1 MNRRHQV
8 RVKPWMVLVGG
19 FSLMKLMGAFVP
31 PPQGKAVPVRCTPHL
46 GARLVGHVV
55 GSCIMVAPAYASDT
69 SGLDFQQFVEEFAG
83 KKDFFVALA
92 SATRDTALA
101 VAGTAVAVAQLD
113 QAKRSADEAK
123 RSADEAFKASPEG
136 KIQQALAKA
145 MEPFEP
151 SRPQDEVIQR
161 PVMEALR
168 QRIASWQQHA
178 TIIGGRYQSGKSVAT
193 EEALRGVRGVV
204 RCTIESSDWKRM
216 MFEELKVEDGGFR
229 PQDEVI
235 QRPVMEAL
243 RQRIASWQQHATII
257 GGRYQSGKSVATEEA
272 LRGVRGVVRCTIESS
287 DWKRM
292 MFEELKVEDGG
303 LFKEVMRRAR
313 EKLKDFPDN
322 LTKFP
327 ILLLEVPRTTTEGI
341 NLISSTAKDVA
352 TDKIGS
358 AIHVI
363 VSASSAAVA
372 LAFDAGGTE
381 RQEDIWVGD
390 LTEEEAKE
398 FLALHGHENKWEDF
412 VDACGFRIGNLAK
425 ACENLK
431 KGMSLDNTK
440 QEYQRLATVEVVRF
454 MELQVHPKVTGREML
469 QELLKVYPE
478 GIPEVSN
485 GISILP
491 REVAA
496 LIRNKSCHAVYFHP
510 IKKRFFF
517 ASKLHK
523 EAAEAQLAN
532 P

>member
-1 MNRRHQV
+1 MLWSCRWLCH
-8 RVKPWMVLVGG
+8 LE
-19 FSLMKLMGAFVP
+19 
-31 PPQGKAVPVRCTPHL
+31 AVPVRCTPHL

-83 KKDFFVALA
+83 KKDFFAALA
-92 SATRDTALA
+92 SATLS
-101 VAGTAVAVAQLD
+101 VAGTAVAV
-113 QAKRSADEAK
+113 

-216 MFEELKVEDGGFR
+216 MFEELKVEDGG
-229 PQDEVI
+229 
-235 QRPVMEAL
+235 
-243 RQRIASWQQHATII
+243 
-257 GGRYQSGKSVATEEA
+257 
-272 LRGVRGVVRCTIESS
+272 
-287 DWKRM
+287 
-292 MFEELKVEDGG
+292 

-322 LTKFP
+322 LTKCP

-381 RQEDIWVGD
+381 RQEDIWVGN

-412 VDACGFRIGNLAK
+412 VDACGFRIGDLAK

-431 KGMSLDNTK
+431 KGMSLDSTK
-440 QEYQRLATVEVVRF
+440 QEYQRLATVEVVGF

-485 GISILP
+485 SIRILP

-496 LIRNKSCHAVYFHP
+496 LFATRVVMLCIFTQSRSASFLPPNCIRRP
-510 IKKRFFF
+510 LKRNWQIHDRSF
-517 ASKLHK
+517 AKMDGRL
-523 EAAEAQLAN
+523 QLVLACAFV
-532 P
+532 PAP

>member
-1 MNRRHQV
+1 MKRRHRV
-8 RVKPWMVLVGG
+8 RVKPWMALV
-19 FSLMKLMGAFVP
+19 FILVKLMGAFVP
-31 PPQGKAVPVRCTPHL
+31 PPQVAS
-46 GARLVGHVV
+46 ARLRGLIERPQFI
-55 GSCIMVAPAYASDT
+55 GSSIVKEDLRPRSTHCRALDVRVWQVIVSA
-69 SGLDFQQFVEEFAG
+69 SGLV
-83 KKDFFVALA
+83 VA
-92 SATRDTALA
+92 TTQA
-101 VAGTAVAVAQLD
+101 V
-113 QAKRSADEAK
+113 R
-123 RSADEAFKASPEG
+123 AFKASSEG
-136 KIQQALAKA
+136 KIRAAVAKA
-145 MEPFEP
+145 MKPFEP

-161 PVMEALR
+161 PVMGTI
-168 QRIASWQQHA
+168 QKRIASWRQHA

-204 RCTIESSDWKRM
+204 RFSIESADWADRM
-216 MFEELKVEDGGFR
+216 CKQLGVD
-229 PQDEVI
+229 DE
-235 QRPVMEAL
+235 
-243 RQRIASWQQHATII
+243 
-257 GGRYQSGKSVATEEA
+257 
-272 LRGVRGVVRCTIESS
+272 
-287 DWKRM
+287 
-292 MFEELKVEDGG
+292 G
-303 LFKEVMRRAR
+303 LFKEVMRRVP
-313 EKLKDFPDN
+313 EKLKDFPNN

-352 TDKIGS
+352 TDKIGC

-381 RQEDIWVGD
+381 RQEDIWVAD
-390 LTEEEAKE
+390 LTEEETKE

-412 VDACGFRIGNLAK
+412 VDACGLRIGELVK

-431 KGMSLDNTK
+431 KGISLNDTK
-440 QEYQRLATVEVVRF
+440 QEYRRFATAEAVGF
-454 MELQVHPKVTGREML
+454 MELQVHPKLNGRQMS

-478 GIPEVSN
+478 GMPEVFNS
-485 GISILP
+485 IRILP
-491 REVAA
+491 RELAE

>member
-1 MNRRHQV
+1 
-8 RVKPWMVLVGG
+8 
-19 FSLMKLMGAFVP
+19 MK
-31 PPQGKAVPVRCTPHL
+31 
-46 GARLVGHVV
+46 
-55 GSCIMVAPAYASDT
+55 
-69 SGLDFQQFVEEFAG
+69 
-83 KKDFFVALA
+83 
-92 SATRDTALA
+92 
-101 VAGTAVAVAQLD
+101 
-113 QAKRSADEAK
+113 
-123 RSADEAFKASPEG
+123 
-136 KIQQALAKA
+136 
-145 MEPFEP
+145 PFEP

-161 PVMEALR
+161 PVMGTI
-168 QRIASWQQHA
+168 QKRIASWRQHA

-204 RCTIESSDWKRM
+204 RFSIESADWADRM
-216 MFEELKVEDGGFR
+216 CKQLGVD
-229 PQDEVI
+229 DE
-235 QRPVMEAL
+235 
-243 RQRIASWQQHATII
+243 
-257 GGRYQSGKSVATEEA
+257 
-272 LRGVRGVVRCTIESS
+272 
-287 DWKRM
+287 
-292 MFEELKVEDGG
+292 G
-303 LFKEVMRRAR
+303 LFKEVMRRVP
-313 EKLKDFPDN
+313 EKLKDFPNN

-352 TDKIGS
+352 TDKIGC

-381 RQEDIWVGD
+381 RQEDIWVAD
-390 LTEEEAKE
+390 LTEEETKE

-412 VDACGFRIGNLAK
+412 VDACGLRIGELVK

-431 KGMSLDNTK
+431 KGISLNDTK
-440 QEYQRLATVEVVRF
+440 QEYRRFATAEAVGF
-454 MELQVHPKVTGREML
+454 MELQVHPKLNGRQMS

-478 GIPEVSN
+478 GMPEVFNS
-485 GISILP
+485 IRILP
-491 REVAA
+491 RELAE

>member
-1 MNRRHQV
+1 MNPMNQRHQK

-19 FSLMKLMGAFVP
+19 FSLVKLMGAFVP
-31 PPQGKAVPVRCTPHL
+31 PPQAVPVRCPPRL
-46 GARLVGHVV
+46 GARGIGHVV
-55 GSCIMVAPAYASDT
+55 GSCIMAAPAYASDT
-69 SGLDFQQFVEEFAG
+69 SGRDFQQFVDDVG
-83 KKDFFVALA
+83 RNRDFFISVA
-92 SATRDTALA
+92 SAAFAFGQL
-101 VAGTAVAVAQLD
+101 VA
-113 QAKRSADEAK
+113 
-123 RSADEAFKASPEG
+123 AFKASPEG
-136 KIQQALAKA
+136 KIQEALAKT

-161 PVMEALR
+161 PVMETLR

-204 RCTIESSDWKRM
+204 RFTIRSADWADRM
-216 MFEELKVEDGGFR
+216 CKQLGVD
-229 PQDEVI
+229 DE
-235 QRPVMEAL
+235 
-243 RQRIASWQQHATII
+243 
-257 GGRYQSGKSVATEEA
+257 
-272 LRGVRGVVRCTIESS
+272 
-287 DWKRM
+287 
-292 MFEELKVEDGG
+292 G
-303 LFKEVMRRAR
+303 LFKEVMRRVP
-313 EKLKDFPDN
+313 EKLKDFPNN

-398 FLALHGHENKWEDF
+398 FLALHGHEKNWKDF
-412 VDACGFRIGNLAK
+412 VDACGLRIGDLVK

-431 KGMSLDNTK
+431 KGISLNDTK
-440 QEYQRLATVEVVRF
+440 QEYRRFATAEAVGF
-454 MELQVHPKVTGREML
+454 MELQVHPKLNGRQMS

-478 GIPEVSN
+478 GMPEVFNS
-485 GISILP
+485 IRILP
-491 REVAA
+491 RELAE

>member
-1 MNRRHQV
+1 MNPMNQRHQK

-19 FSLMKLMGAFVP
+19 FSLVKLMGAFVP
-31 PPQGKAVPVRCTPHL
+31 PPQAVPVRCPPRL
-46 GARLVGHVV
+46 GARGIGHVV
-55 GSCIMVAPAYASDT
+55 GSCIMAAPAYASDT
-69 SGLDFQQFVEEFAG
+69 SGRDFQQFVDDVG
-83 KKDFFVALA
+83 RNRDFFISVA
-92 SATRDTALA
+92 SAAFAFGQL
-101 VAGTAVAVAQLD
+101 VA
-113 QAKRSADEAK
+113 
-123 RSADEAFKASPEG
+123 AFKASPEG
-136 KIQQALAKA
+136 KIQEALAKT

-161 PVMEALR
+161 PVMETLR

-204 RCTIESSDWKRM
+204 RFTIRSADWADRM
-216 MFEELKVEDGGFR
+216 CKQLGVD
-229 PQDEVI
+229 DE
-235 QRPVMEAL
+235 
-243 RQRIASWQQHATII
+243 
-257 GGRYQSGKSVATEEA
+257 
-272 LRGVRGVVRCTIESS
+272 
-287 DWKRM
+287 
-292 MFEELKVEDGG
+292 G
-303 LFKEVMRRAR
+303 LFKEVMRRVP
-313 EKLKDFPDN
+313 EKLKDFPNN

-398 FLALHGHENKWEDF
+398 FLALHGHEKNWKDF
-412 VDACGFRIGNLAK
+412 VDACGFRIGDLAK

-431 KGMSLDNTK
+431 KGISLNDTK
-440 QEYQRLATVEVVRF
+440 QEYRRFATAEAVGF
-454 MELQVHPKVTGREML
+454 MELQVHPKLNGRQMS

-478 GIPEVSN
+478 GMPEVFNS
-485 GISILP
+485 IRILP
-491 REVAA
+491 RELAA

-517 ASKLHK
+517 ASTLHK

>member
-83 KKDFFVALA
+83 KKDFFAALA
-92 SATRDTALA
+92 SATLS

-113 QAKRSADEAK
+113 Q
-123 RSADEAFKASPEG
+123 AFKASPEG

-151 SRPQDEVIQR
+151 S
-161 PVMEALR
+161 
-168 QRIASWQQHA
+168 
-178 TIIGGRYQSGKSVAT
+178 
-193 EEALRGVRGVV
+193 
-204 RCTIESSDWKRM
+204 
-216 MFEELKVEDGGFR
+216 R

-372 LAFDAGGTE
+372 LAFDAGGPE

-412 VDACGFRIGNLAK
+412 VDA
-425 ACENLK
+425 
-431 KGMSLDNTK
+431 
-440 QEYQRLATVEVVRF
+440 
-454 MELQVHPKVTGREML
+454 
-469 QELLKVYPE
+469 
-478 GIPEVSN
+478 
-485 GISILP
+485 
-491 REVAA
+491 
-496 LIRNKSCHAVYFHP
+496 
-510 IKKRFFF
+510 
-517 ASKLHK
+517 
-523 EAAEAQLAN
+523 
-532 P
+532 

>member
-83 KKDFFVALA
+83 KKDFFAALA
-92 SATRDTALA
+92 SATLSVAGTVVAM
-101 VAGTAVAVAQLD
+101 AGTAVAVAQLD

-193 EEALRGVRGVV
+193 EEALRGARGVV
-204 RCTIESSDWKRM
+204 RCTIRSADWADRM
-216 MFEELKVEDGGFR
+216 CKQLGVD
-229 PQDEVI
+229 DE
-235 QRPVMEAL
+235 
-243 RQRIASWQQHATII
+243 
-257 GGRYQSGKSVATEEA
+257 
-272 LRGVRGVVRCTIESS
+272 
-287 DWKRM
+287 
-292 MFEELKVEDGG
+292 G

-358 AIHVI
+358 VIHVI

-412 VDACGFRIGNLAK
+412 VDACGFRIGDLAK

-431 KGMSLDNTK
+431 KGLSLDDTK
-440 QEYQRLATVEVVRF
+440 QECQRVADDEVRGF
-454 MELQVHPKVTGREML
+454 MELQVHPTVTGCKMA
-469 QELLKVYPE
+469 QELLTAYPA
-478 GIPEVSN
+478 GILNVVN
-485 GISILP
+485 GIRILP

>member
-92 SATRDTALA
+92 SATLS
-101 VAGTAVAVAQLD
+101 VAGTAAAVAQLD
-113 QAKRSADEAK
+113 Q
-123 RSADEAFKASPEG
+123 AFKASPEG

-161 PVMEALR
+161 PVMESLR

-193 EEALRGVRGVV
+193 EEALRGARGVV
-204 RCTIESSDWKRM
+204 RFTIRSADWTDRM
-216 MFEELKVEDGGFR
+216 CKHLGVD
-229 PQDEVI
+229 DE
-235 QRPVMEAL
+235 
-243 RQRIASWQQHATII
+243 
-257 GGRYQSGKSVATEEA
+257 
-272 LRGVRGVVRCTIESS
+272 
-287 DWKRM
+287 
-292 MFEELKVEDGG
+292 G

-398 FLALHGHENKWEDF
+398 FLALHGHGNKWEDF

>member
-83 KKDFFVALA
+83 KKDFFAALA
-92 SATRDTALA
+92 SATLSVAGTVVA

-113 QAKRSADEAK
+113 Q
-123 RSADEAFKASPEG
+123 AFKASPEG

-193 EEALRGVRGVV
+193 EEALRGARGVV
-204 RCTIESSDWKRM
+204 RFTIRSADWN
-216 MFEELKVEDGGFR
+216 
-229 PQDEVI
+229 
-235 QRPVMEAL
+235 
-243 RQRIASWQQHATII
+243 
-257 GGRYQSGKSVATEEA
+257 
-272 LRGVRGVVRCTIESS
+272 
-287 DWKRM
+287 RM

-372 LAFDAGGTE
+372 LAFDAGGIA

-412 VDACGFRIGNLAK
+412 VDACGFRIGDLAK

-431 KGMSLDNTK
+431 KGMSLDDTK
-440 QEYQRLATVEVVRF
+440 QECQRLATVEIVRF

-469 QELLKVYPE
+469 QELLKVYPQ